1 MPRQGLIRASVQD
14 LARDLT
20 ELMQAN
26 GAVEINPS
34 EPLRPGDS
42 ILVLPKVETK
52 GLQTTKDIIRF
63 PHRSFGQSDLLKS
76 DYEIG

>member
-20 ELMQAN
+20 ELIQAN

-52 GLQTTKDIIRF
+52 GLQTTKDIIQVIYQIAV
-63 PHRSFGQSDLLKS
+63 SAAVVLAL
-76 DYEIG
+76 